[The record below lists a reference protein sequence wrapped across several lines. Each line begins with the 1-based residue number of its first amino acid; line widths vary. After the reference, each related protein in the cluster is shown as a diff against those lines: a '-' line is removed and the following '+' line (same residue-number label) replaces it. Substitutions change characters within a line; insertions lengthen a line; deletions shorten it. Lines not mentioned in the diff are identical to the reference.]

1 MSKPIGMKD
10 FKHRFAVSVCRVP
23 ASRPLC
29 RGSRLLCAFL
39 FRTLPRCWFWPART
53 IELYS
58 SSVGGSNK
66 TKLKSCKLLMEH
78 YAMHVCL
85 PVPVCLSVSLSDS
98 LALCR
103 LYVLRFAWCG
113 CWFSLCFIVCKFI
126 YSYRFV
132 ADFLQQLLLLLL
144 RLSLVLLS
152 RQFFFGFIGNKR
164 ENGIVLKYG
173 ESAQRESNSKK

>member
-1 MSKPIGMKD
+1 MSKPMGIKD

-85 PVPVCLSVSLSDS
+85 PVLVCQSVSLFGTLSS
-98 LALCR
+98 VCTPIRLMWLLIFALLYRMQIHLFISLCR
-103 LYVLRFAWCG
+103 
-113 CWFSLCFIVCKFI
+113 
-126 YSYRFV
+126 
-132 ADFLQQLLLLLL
+132 
-144 RLSLVLLS
+144 
-152 RQFFFGFIGNKR
+152 
-164 ENGIVLKYG
+164 
-173 ESAQRESNSKK
+173 

>member
-1 MSKPIGMKD
+1 MSKPIGIKD

-39 FRTLPRCWFWPART
+39 FGTLPRCWFWPART

-85 PVPVCLSVSLSDS
+85 PVPVWETVCQSLWHSVVCMYSDS
-98 LALCR
+98 PDVAADF
-103 LYVLRFAWCG
+103 RFAL
-113 CWFSLCFIVCKFI
+113 SYANSFIHI
-126 YSYRFV
+126 
-132 ADFLQQLLLLLL
+132 A
-144 RLSLVLLS
+144 LSLI
-152 RQFFFGFIGNKR
+152 FF
-164 ENGIVLKYG
+164 
-173 ESAQRESNSKK
+173 NSCCCCCCVCH

>member
-85 PVPVCLSVSLSDS
+85 PVPVCLSVSLSVS

-132 ADFLQQLLLLLL
+132 ADFLQQLLL

-164 ENGIVLKYG
+164 KNGIVLKHG